1 MIWHEI
7 VAAVEAGHDYL
18 ICPDGIRPVS
28 PANGSAYEL
37 EELYELLD
45 CTSLEL
51 LCRASGWIMLGDEEA
66 KLRRDAERKRNPVAS
81 RIYRHA
87 HGLPSEELPHD
98 GLDADLL
105 PLGGVARV
113 TEDGAVTVIEVG
125 VAGFEMHEIV
135 GNALVCAAWRIA

>member
-1 MIWHEI
+1 MMWHEI
-7 VAAVEAGHDYL
+7 VAAVEAGHDYM

-51 LCRASGWIMLGDEEA
+51 LYRASGWIMLGDEEA

-98 GLDADLL
+98 G
-105 PLGGVARV
+105 VARV

>member
-1 MIWHEI
+1 MMWHEI
-7 VAAVEAGHDYL
+7 VAAVEAGHDYM

-51 LCRASGWIMLGDEEA
+51 LYRASGWIMLGDGEA

-87 HGLPSEELPHD
+87 HGLPSKELPHD
-98 GLDADLL
+98 
-105 PLGGVARV
+105 GVARV